1 MLDRAELLRIAR
13 ARLRDASALLK
24 AKRYDGS
31 TYLCGY
37 AIECALKARIVATL
51 RWQGFPDSKKEF
63 ERFASFRTHN
73 LDTLLSLSGREQRIK
88 NKHLT
93 EWSGVAQWDP
103 EVRYKPIGSVTSVDA
118 SLMIQRAQILLAAL

>member
-1 MLDRAELLRIAR
+1 MLDRAELLKIAR

-31 TYLCGY
+31 AYLCGY

-88 NKHLT
+88 NNHLT

-103 EVRYKPIGSVTSVDA
+103 EVRYKPIGSVTPADA

>member
-1 MLDRAELLRIAR
+1 MLDRAELLKIAR

-31 TYLCGY
+31 AYLCGY
-37 AIECALKARIVATL
+37 AIECALNARIVATL

-88 NKHLT
+88 NNRLT

-103 EVRYKPIGSVTSVDA
+103 EVRYKPIGSVTPADA
-118 SLMIQRAQILLAAL
+118 SLMI